1 MLVSGTAPPPRPLTS
16 IAIPTDGGT
25 PRFGRDGD
33 EIETPRVWPQSEHRA
48 AKIDDLCIGEM
59 LQRAGAGLYFDRND
73 YAAVADEQVDFST
86 TRTNVAAD
94 NGTAPPNEKPR
105 SYLLAEVA

>member
-1 MLVSGTAPPPRPLTS
+1 
-16 IAIPTDGGT
+16 
-25 PRFGRDGD
+25 
-33 EIETPRVWPQSEHRA
+33 
-48 AKIDDLCIGEM
+48 M